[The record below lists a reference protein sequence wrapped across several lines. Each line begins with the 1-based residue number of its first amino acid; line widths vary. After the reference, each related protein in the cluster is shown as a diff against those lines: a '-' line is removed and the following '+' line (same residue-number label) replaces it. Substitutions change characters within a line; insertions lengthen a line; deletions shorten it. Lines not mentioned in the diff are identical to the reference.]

1 MIVITDGEITEG
13 ARSLA
18 VSSWPLRKQNRT
30 VDGKVYSGIRIM
42 AVSVGDNIDL
52 QGLSQVITP
61 PVDENVF
68 LARDHDDMYN
78 AMRKL
83 AEESCQYAS
92 GMDVFV
98 YPFIINPDV

>member
-1 MIVITDGEITEG
+1 MTDGQISEG

-30 VDGKVYSGIRIM
+30 IDGKVYSGIRIM
-42 AVSVGDNIDL
+42 AVSVGETIDL
-52 QGLSQVITP
+52 QGLAQVITP
-61 PVDENVF
+61 PVDDNVF
-68 LARDHDDMYN
+68 LARNHDDMYN

-92 GMDVFV
+92 G
-98 YPFIINPDV
+98 N